1 MLPVWGCGCGYGC
14 MCTHVCV
21 HTQLCLLFET
31 LWTTVHQAPLS
42 MGFFWQEYGSGC
54 HFLLQGIFPTQGSN
68 PHLLHLLHWQED
80 SLPLNHLTCLQL
92 CSQSFPAAYSCLF
105 LWALGHMCNTSWKGT
120 RDMWSSSFQSLMS
133 MRYAPRRL
141 EDSLCYLT

>member
-80 SLPLNHLTCLQL
+80 SLPLCHLGSPHQRKRSF
-92 CSQSFPAAYSCLF
+92 CSLSVS
-105 LWALGHMCNTSWKGT
+105 T
-120 RDMWSSSFQSLMS
+120 
-133 MRYAPRRL
+133 
-141 EDSLCYLT
+141 SLCVALIDLSIHIDCVFYKRENGDFFFFGHSM